1 MFGRLATILALLAI
15 TLLLVLPAAVP
26 PPPVAPEGRI
36 DPAPV
41 INAPPP
47 APPMPEAKPA
57 PPPVPPPAVTVS
69 NVTLLLSSAPTI
81 ARAEAKWA
89 KLVKAV
95 PALAK
100 LSPLTI
106 PVGDLASGGYISLRL
121 VGPQPQMA
129 SICTQLTAKGQFCE
143 MRVAP
148 PPQAPSIAP
157 TPPSTESNVTMLLS
171 SAKSV
176 AAAKAKWARL
186 TRSVPALSHLT
197 PTLLIVG
204 DLSRGG
210 YVSLRVSGPQRRLA
224 NLCVLLTGKG
234 QYCQLHGVLAPFH
247 PPHKGN

>member
-1 MFGRLATILALLAI
+1 
-15 TLLLVLPAAVP
+15 
-26 PPPVAPEGRI
+26 
-36 DPAPV
+36 
-41 INAPPP
+41 
-47 APPMPEAKPA
+47 
-57 PPPVPPPAVTVS
+57 
-69 NVTLLLSSAPTI
+69 
-81 ARAEAKWA
+81 
-89 KLVKAV
+89 
-95 PALAK
+95 
-100 LSPLTI
+100 
-106 PVGDLASGGYISLRL
+106 
-121 VGPQPQMA
+121 
-129 SICTQLTAKGQFCE
+129 
-143 MRVAP
+143 
-148 PPQAPSIAP
+148 
-157 TPPSTESNVTMLLS
+157 MLLS